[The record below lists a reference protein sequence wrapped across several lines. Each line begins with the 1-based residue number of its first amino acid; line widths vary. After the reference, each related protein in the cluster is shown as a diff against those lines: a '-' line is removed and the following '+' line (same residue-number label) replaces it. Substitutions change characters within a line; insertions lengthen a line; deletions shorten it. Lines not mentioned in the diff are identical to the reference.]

1 MEPHITDPIATWEER
16 VYSRGTGI
24 KGRHFFTHNLLLRLD
39 LKD

>member
-1 MEPHITDPIATWEER
+1 MEPRIRDPFATREQR

>member
-1 MEPHITDPIATWEER
+1 MEPHIRDPFATREER
-16 VYSRGTGI
+16 VYSRRTGI